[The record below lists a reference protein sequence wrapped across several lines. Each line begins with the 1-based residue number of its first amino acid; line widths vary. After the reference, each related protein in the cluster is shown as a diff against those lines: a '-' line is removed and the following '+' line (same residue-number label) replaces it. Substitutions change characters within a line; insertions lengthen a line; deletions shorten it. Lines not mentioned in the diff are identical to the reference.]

1 MINVKVVM
9 LKTCRGSEDGIT
21 SQIFKE
27 GEQYEISE
35 SLALSFFKGGE
46 AKKAPVF
53 FEKHWETK
61 PEPAPA
67 QRGRPRKD

>member
-1 MINVKVVM
+1 M
-9 LKTCRGSEDGIT
+9 LKSCRGSEDGIT
-21 SQIFKE
+21 SQLFKE
-27 GEQYEISE
+27 GQHYEISE

-53 FEKHWETK
+53 FEKPWEAK
-61 PEPAPA
+61 PDPTPPQP